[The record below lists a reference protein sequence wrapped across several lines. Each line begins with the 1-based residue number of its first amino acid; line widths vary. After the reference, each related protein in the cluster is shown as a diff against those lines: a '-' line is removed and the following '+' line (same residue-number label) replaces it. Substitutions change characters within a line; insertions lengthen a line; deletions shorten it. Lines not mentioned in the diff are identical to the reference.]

1 MDVGTGQGSNG
12 RAQAQA
18 LCEVD
23 ATARFRA
30 RSLLRPGMARTILV
44 TGATGFT
51 GGHLARRLIAEG
63 HRVRA
68 LVRDAAKAEGLAA
81 AGIDVRIGELTSLDD
96 VRAAARGCEQIHHIA
111 AVFRTA
117 GHPDGY
123 YREVNVGGPRNVLEA
138 ARRLG
143 LERVLHCSTVGVH
156 GHIAEPPATETCRF
170 APGDIYQRTKLEGE
184 LAAQAAARRG
194 QPVVIVRPGPIYGEG
209 DLRFLKLYRAIERGV
224 FVMIGSGRPKLH
236 MVHIDDLVEGFVL
249 CSESRQALGEVFIL
263 TGPEAPTLTELVRY
277 IARALEAKEPR
288 WRIPVWPV
296 KAAGLLC
303 ESICV
308 PLRIDPPLHR
318 RRVAFFT
325 HHREFDC
332 SKAERFL
339 GYAPK
344 VSAAA
349 GVRRVADWYRAN
361 GYLPQAHPEQ
371 FRESSPLS
379 K

>member
-1 MDVGTGQGSNG
+1 
-12 RAQAQA
+12 
-18 LCEVD
+18 
-23 ATARFRA
+23 
-30 RSLLRPGMARTILV
+30 MARTILI

-51 GGHLARRLIAEG
+51 GGHLARRLAAQG
-63 HRVRA
+63 DKVRA
-68 LVRDAAKAEGLAA
+68 LVRDAAKAKALAA
-81 AGIDVRIGELTSLDD
+81 AGIEVRVGELTSLDD
-96 VRAAARGCEQIHHIA
+96 VTAAARGCEQIHHIA

-117 GHPDGY
+117 GHPDSY

-143 LERVLHCSTVGVH
+143 LERVVHCSTVGVH
-156 GHIAEPPATETCRF
+156 GHIADPPASETYRF
-170 APGDIYQRTKLEGE
+170 GPGDIYQRTKLEGE
-184 LAAQAAARRG
+184 LAAQSAARCG

-224 FVMIGSGRPKLH
+224 FVMIGSGKPKLH

-249 CSESRQALGEVFIL
+249 CSNSQQALGEVFIL
-263 TGPEAPTLTELVRY
+263 TGPDAPTLTELVRY
-277 IARALEAKEPR
+277 IARALEVKEPR

-308 PLRIDPPLHR
+308 PLGIEPPLHR

-325 HHREFDC
+325 HHREFDG
-332 SKAERFL
+332 SKAARLL

-344 VSAAA
+344 IGAAA
-349 GVRRVADWYRAN
+349 GIRRVADWYRAS
-361 GYLPQAHPEQ
+361 GYLPQTRALQWRAAAVADPDQ
-371 FRESSPLS
+371 APGQRSPLS